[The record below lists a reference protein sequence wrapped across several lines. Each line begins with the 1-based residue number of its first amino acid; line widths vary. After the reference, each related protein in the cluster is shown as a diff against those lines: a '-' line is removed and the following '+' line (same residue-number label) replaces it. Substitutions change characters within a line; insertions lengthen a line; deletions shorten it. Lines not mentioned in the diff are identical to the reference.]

1 MRGFYCVGLAFFFC
15 LLPKCPFPS
24 QRIELGEWT
33 IPGQKN
39 GLITRKITQALSP
52 PQHPPHAGDPSLLLL
67 IALKLRPVAM
77 KFPRR
82 VFLPNLKV

>member
-39 GLITRKITQALSP
+39 GLITRKITQALSL
-52 PQHPPHAGDPSLLLL
+52 PQHLFLPFVFPLFLSTKSDSVAQEG
-67 IALKLRPVAM
+67 LKLRLA
-77 KFPRR
+77 
-82 VFLPNLKV
+82 LS